1 MADEFLIKHLRVV
14 DSTNNY
20 AREAAEALWAEAG
33 GHDRI
38 VAVIADLQ
46 TAGRGQRGNSWHS
59 LPGENLLLT
68 MLVRPRFLAPKRQF
82 LLSQAVALAVSD
94 TLREC
99 GIEASLKWPNDIYVA
114 DKKLAGI
121 LVELDYE
128 ADYISQAIIGVGLN
142 VNQTQFPPL
151 ERRPVSMRLLTNRRF
166 EVTSVAERLLRSFRR
181 RYSMI
186 ALRPEA
192 LCREYKRSLIGWNEP
207 MKYTDASGSFVAR
220 IEDVEPD
227 GHLLLRRDDATL
239 SRYAFKEVELCL

>member
-1 MADEFLIKHLRVV
+1 MADEFLIKHLSVV

-20 AREAAEALWAEAG
+20 AREAAEALWREAAG
-33 GHDRI
+33 TYKM
-38 VAVIADLQ
+38 VAVVADEQ

-59 LPGENLLLT
+59 RRGENLLLT
-68 MLVRPRFLAPKRQF
+68 MLVRPRFLAPERQF
-82 LLSQAVALAVSD
+82 LLSQAVALAVRD

-142 VNQTQFPPL
+142 VNQTEFPPL
-151 ERRPVSMRLLTNRRF
+151 ERRPVSMRLLTNRGYD
-166 EVTSVAERLLRSFRR
+166 VMSVAERLLRSFLH

-186 ALRPEA
+186 LGSPEA
-192 LCREYKRSLIGWNEP
+192 LCSEYKRSLIGWQTS
-207 MKYTDASGSFVAR
+207 MRYTDASGSFVAK
-220 IEDVEPD
+220 IEEVEPD
-227 GHLLLRRDDATL
+227 GHLLLLRDDAAL
-239 SRYAFKEVELCL
+239 VRYAFKEVELCL